1 MKSIV
6 VHPDPS
12 TEFYTEERC
21 FILESWNTA
30 EDEELSIARARV
42 QPGVST
48 VFHAVDATVERYLV
62 FSGEATVEVGT
73 LPPTRIGP
81 GDVVVIAPGTQQ
93 RVTNTGTA
101 DFVFYALCTPR
112 FQQRVYRPLEST

>member
-1 MKSIV
+1 MTSAV

-12 TEFYTEERC
+12 AEFYTEERC

-30 EDEELSIARARV
+30 DDDELSIARARV
-42 QPGVST
+42 EPGVTT
-48 VFHAVDATVERYLV
+48 VWHAVDDTVERYLV
-62 FSGEATVEVGT
+62 FSGEATIEVDT

-81 GDVVVIAPGTQQ
+81 GDVVVIAPGKKQ
-93 RVTNTGTA
+93 RVTNAGTT

-112 FQQRVYRPLEST
+112 FRQHAYRSLEST